1 MINHAR
7 TLLLNQP
14 AQFIGHYADTAE
26 YIPPTFTPVVLSQAL
41 SFIRN
46 VLFGTTTDAYFVQ
59 FRVRELLRY
68 IHETE
73 FSSYLYALDS
83 RVTYWPEQPTI
94 TPSHYLS
101 VQQTF
106 GVPHV
111 LGISKIVTP
120 TRNDRFTA
128 GQYEVALTRNDETG
142 ASVVDVRPREL
153 AALPTTTTFAAGVV
167 PGFQLPGITANFL
180 LNGVATTP
188 PEYPVGLTE
197 IDDMLILEEYAVDTS
212 LGLASRDDGATMEFR
227 RLSLA
232 TTTAKWI
239 ITAKTRPASAITS
252 ILPALELIGE
262 PVFLELFGV
271 SDKEPYTTFKNL
283 WSDHPL
289 PVYRLV
295 GFVLAFIYRVHERS
309 TKNGS

>member
-1 MINHAR
+1 M
-7 TLLLNQP
+7 
-14 AQFIGHYADTAE
+14 
-26 YIPPTFTPVVLSQAL
+26 
-41 SFIRN
+41 
-46 VLFGTTTDAYFVQ
+46 Q

-94 TPSHYLS
+94 APPYYLR
-101 VQQTF
+101 VQQTA

-111 LGISKIVTP
+111 LAVSKILTP
-120 TRNDRFTA
+120 ARNDSFTA
-128 GQYEVALTRNDETG
+128 GQYEVELTQNNETG
-142 ASVVDVRPREL
+142 ASVIDVRPREL

-180 LNGVATTP
+180 LNGVATT
-188 PEYPVGLTE
+188 
-197 IDDMLILEEYAVDTS
+197 
-212 LGLASRDDGATMEFR
+212 
-227 RLSLA
+227 
-232 TTTAKWI
+232 TAKWI
-239 ITAKTRPASAITS
+239 ITAKTRPTAAITS
-252 ILPALELIGE
+252 ILPSLELLGE

-295 GFVLAFIYRVHERS
+295 GFVLAYIYRVHERS
-309 TKNGS
+309 AKNGS